1 MKFVLEV
8 YAGMR
13 EDRYRLQQ
21 DSSWRP
27 LPSHLSRNYP
37 QFNPNDSYELSDKLF
52 DSLNALHNETT
63 SKKSITYQ
71 NKEYKIHKSG
81 DDYCIPERE
90 PTAFLHPKIKRETK
104 PRRFTKAE
112 LKEVIAA
119 DTDNYHNT
127 LILTLEG
134 YFELWSPQDAR
145 KPSSPI
151 AVRHESFVAG
161 NDYVGKQA
169 ALDNGFITQ
178 TYLTMLEGWT
188 THLMNFELDVY
199 QDYYDGKKTESQ
211 LWAQVENITKHLL

>member
-1 MKFVLEV
+1 MW
-8 YAGMR
+8 YA
-13 EDRYRLQQ
+13 
-21 DSSWRP
+21 
-27 LPSHLSRNYP
+27 
-37 QFNPNDSYELSDKLF
+37 
-52 DSLNALHNETT
+52 
-63 SKKSITYQ
+63 
-71 NKEYKIHKSG
+71 
-81 DDYCIPERE
+81 
-90 PTAFLHPKIKRETK
+90 KIKLRHDCFIGNRCRK
-104 PRRFTKAE
+104 FKCKSAGYP
-112 LKEVIAA
+112 
-119 DTDNYHNT
+119 
-127 LILTLEG
+127 LEG
-134 YFELWSPQDAR
+134 YFELWSPQEAR